1 MPYAGQRV
9 LSVCTGSGNGS
20 GGSPSG
26 NGLSCLVLAF
36 PEVQDLPVAGPL
48 PAKLNGTNGKGAE
61 AKARQWK
68 KLAAELRPSQTK
80 NGRADR
86 GRGPFLFCR
95 RGTGTGRGWSADCTP
110 VRVVWQSNHSRLRSA
125 VVGRTTLSYT
135 VTPYLSFLLL
145 MYGTPSSLSLRVSN
159 L

>member
-1 MPYAGQRV
+1 MSYAGQRV

-86 GRGPFLFCR
+86 GWGLFLFCR
-95 RGTGTGRGWSADCTP
+95 QGGRRDWDWTGRGWSADCTP
-110 VRVVWQSNHSRLRSA
+110 VRVVW
-125 VVGRTTLSYT
+125 
-135 VTPYLSFLLL
+135 
-145 MYGTPSSLSLRVSN
+145 
-159 L
+159 